1 MSESSLLK
9 IEDLTF
15 SFRTYGGV
23 VKAVRGVSF
32 EVNAG
37 ETVGIVGESGC
48 GKSTLAKTIVGLNKE
63 FDGKMEMDHLKPQM
77 VFQDPFSSLNP
88 ARKIGWIMEEPLKL
102 KGIKDKKKRK

>member
-48 GKSTLAKTIVGLNKE
+48 GKSDSTV
-63 FDGKMEMDHLKPQM
+63 H
-77 VFQDPFSSLNP
+77 S
-88 ARKIGWIMEEPLKL
+88 
-102 KGIKDKKKRK
+102 